1 MIPPR
6 YCPLPGRS
14 IPNVIMDMLPPLRIL
29 LVEDNPINQK
39 VAQRLLEKAGHN
51 VTVANNGREALD
63 HIGREKFCLV
73 LMDIQMPE
81 MDGLEATVAIRENE
95 RLSGGH
101 LPIVAL
107 TAHAMKGDRERCL
120 EAGMDGYVTKPVVQ
134 QVLFQTMADVLAVSG
149 NSA

>member
-1 MIPPR
+1 
-6 YCPLPGRS
+6 
-14 IPNVIMDMLPPLRIL
+14 MDMLPPLRIL

-63 HIGREKFCLV
+63 IIGREKFGLV

-95 RLSGGH
+95 RQSGGH

-134 QVLFQTMADVLAVSG
+134 QVLFQTMADVLAVAG